1 MKRCNEGGFTILEIM
16 VAVVIL
22 MVGVLGL
29 VMTAALTTR
38 MMGRANRAQQAATY
52 ASKRMEMM
60 RTAACITG
68 QRNNGVDT
76 LYRGSA
82 MIAYNTWS
90 YTAMPGGSGSWRL
103 QVITRWET
111 TKNQMKSDTLEQG
124 VPCRT

>member
-1 MKRCNEGGFTILEIM
+1 MKQRNEGGFTILEIM
-16 VAVVIL
+16 IAVVIL

-29 VMTAALTTR
+29 VMTAGLTTR
-38 MMGRANRAQQAATY
+38 MMGRANRAQQAAAY

-60 RTAACITG
+60 RASACITA
-68 QRNNGVDT
+68 QRNAGVDT

-90 YTAMPGGSGSWRL
+90 YTAMPYGVGSWQL

-124 VPCRT
+124 VACRT

>member
-1 MKRCNEGGFTILEIM
+1 MKQRNEGGFTILEIM
-16 VAVVIL
+16 IAVVIL

-38 MMGRANRAQQAATY
+38 MMGRANRAQQAAAY

-60 RTAACITG
+60 RTAACIVG
-68 QRNNGVDT
+68 QRNSGVDT

-82 MIAYNTWS
+82 MIAYNTWD
-90 YTAMPGGSGSWRL
+90 YAAMPGSADSYRL
-103 QVITRWET
+103 RVITRWET

>member
-1 MKRCNEGGFTILEIM
+1 MKQRKEGGFTILEIM
-16 VAVVIL
+16 IAVVIL

-38 MMGRANRAQQAATY
+38 MMGRANRAQQAAAY

-60 RTAACITG
+60 RASACIAA
-68 QRNNGVDT
+68 QRNAGVDT

-90 YTAMPGGSGSWRL
+90 YADMGSESYRL
-103 QVITRWET
+103 RVITRWET

>member
-1 MKRCNEGGFTILEIM
+1 MKQRNEGGFTILEIM
-16 VAVVIL
+16 IAVVIL

-38 MMGRANRAQQAATY
+38 MMGRSNRAQQAAAY

-60 RTAACITG
+60 RTAACIAG
-68 QRNNGVDT
+68 QRNAGVDT

-90 YTAMPGGSGSWRL
+90 YTDMSSGSYRL
-103 QVITRWET
+103 RVITRWET

>member
-1 MKRCNEGGFTILEIM
+1 MKRRNEGGFTILEIM
-16 VAVVIL
+16 IAVVIL

-38 MMGRANRAQQAATY
+38 MMGRANRAQQAAAY

-60 RTAACITG
+60 RTAACIAG
-68 QRNNGVDT
+68 QRNSGADT

-82 MIAYNTWS
+82 MIAYNTWN
-90 YTAMPGGSGSWRL
+90 YTDMGSGSYRL
-103 QVITRWET
+103 RVITRWET
-111 TKNQMKSDTLEQG
+111 TKNQLKSDTLEQG

>member
-1 MKRCNEGGFTILEIM
+1 MKRRTNEGGFTLLEIM
-16 VAVVIL
+16 IAVVVL

-38 MMGRANRAQQAATY
+38 MMGRSNRAQLAANY
-52 ASKRMEMM
+52 ASKRLELM
-60 RTAACITG
+60 RPAACIAG

-90 YTAMPGGSGSWRL
+90 YADMGNGSYRL
-103 QVITRWET
+103 LVVTRWET
-111 TKNQMKSDTLEQG
+111 TKNQLRSDTLEAG

>member
-1 MKRCNEGGFTILEIM
+1 MKQRNEGGFTILEIM
-16 VAVVIL
+16 IAVVIL

-38 MMGRANRAQQAATY
+38 MMGRANRAQQAAAY

-60 RTAACITG
+60 RPAACIAG
-68 QRNNGVDT
+68 QRNSGVDT

-82 MIAYNTWS
+82 MIAYNTWD
-90 YTAMPGGSGSWRL
+90 YTDIGSGSYRL
-103 QVITRWET
+103 RVITRWET

>member
-1 MKRCNEGGFTILEIM
+1 MKQRNEGGFTILEIM
-16 VAVVIL
+16 IAVVIL

-29 VMTAALTTR
+29 VMTAGLTTR
-38 MMGRANRAQQAATY
+38 MMGRANRAQQAAAY

-60 RTAACITG
+60 RASACIAA
-68 QRNNGVDT
+68 QRNAGVDT

-90 YTAMPGGSGSWRL
+90 YADMGSQSYRL
-103 QVITRWET
+103 SVITRWET

-124 VPCRT
+124 VACRT

>member
-1 MKRCNEGGFTILEIM
+1 MKQRNEGGFTILEIM
-16 VAVVIL
+16 IAVVVL

-29 VMTAALTTR
+29 VMTAGLTTR
-38 MMGRANRAQQAATY
+38 MMGRANRAQQAAAY

-60 RTAACITG
+60 RGAACITG
-68 QRNNGVDT
+68 QRNAGVDT
-76 LYRGSA
+76 LYRGTA

-90 YTAMPGGSGSWRL
+90 YADMGSESYRL
-103 QVITRWET
+103 RVITRWET

>member
-1 MKRCNEGGFTILEIM
+1 MKQRNESGFTILEIM
-16 VAVVIL
+16 IAVVVL

-38 MMGRANRAQQAATY
+38 MMGRANRAQQAAAY

-60 RTAACITG
+60 RTAACIPA

-90 YTAMPGGSGSWRL
+90 YADMGNGSYSLR
-103 QVITRWET
+103 VITRWET

>member
-1 MKRCNEGGFTILEIM
+1 MKQRNEGGFTILEIM
-16 VAVVIL
+16 IAVVIL
-22 MVGVLGL
+22 MVGMLGL

-38 MMGRANRAQQAATY
+38 MMGRSNRAQLAANY

-60 RTAACITG
+60 RSSACIVG

-82 MIAYNTWS
+82 MVAYNTWS
-90 YTAMPGGSGSWRL
+90 YTDMGSQSYRL
-103 QVITRWET
+103 RVITRWET
-111 TKNQMKSDTLEQG
+111 VKNQMRSDTLEQG

>member
-1 MKRCNEGGFTILEIM
+1 MKQRNEGGFTILEIM
-16 VAVVIL
+16 IAVVIL

-38 MMGRANRAQQAATY
+38 MMGRANRAQQAAAY

-60 RTAACITG
+60 RPAACIVG
-68 QRNNGVDT
+68 QRNSGVDT

-82 MIAYNTWS
+82 MLAYNTWD
-90 YTAMPGGSGSWRL
+90 YTDIGSGSYRL
-103 QVITRWET
+103 RVITRWET

>member
-1 MKRCNEGGFTILEIM
+1 MKQRNEGGFTILEIM
-16 VAVVIL
+16 IAVVIL

-38 MMGRANRAQQAATY
+38 MMGRANRAQQAAAY

-60 RTAACITG
+60 RTAACIAG
-68 QRNNGVDT
+68 QRNGGVDT

-90 YTAMPGGSGSWRL
+90 YADMGSGSYRL
-103 QVITRWET
+103 RVITRWET
-111 TKNQMKSDTLEQG
+111 TKNKMKSDTLEAG

>member
-1 MKRCNEGGFTILEIM
+1 MKERNEGGFTILEIM
-16 VAVVIL
+16 IAVVIL

-38 MMGRANRAQQAATY
+38 MMGRANRAQQAAAY

-60 RTAACITG
+60 RVSACVAG
-68 QRNNGVDT
+68 QRNAGVDT

-82 MIAYNTWS
+82 MIAYNTWDYADMGSQS
-90 YTAMPGGSGSWRL
+90 YRL
-103 QVITRWET
+103 RVITQWET
-111 TKNQMKSDTLEQG
+111 AKNQMKSDTLEQG

>member
-1 MKRCNEGGFTILEIM
+1 MKQRNEGGFTILEIM
-16 VAVVIL
+16 IAVVIL

-29 VMTAALTTR
+29 VMTAGLTTR
-38 MMGRANRAQQAATY
+38 MMGRANRAQQAAAY

-68 QRNNGVDT
+68 QRNAGVDT

-82 MIAYNTWS
+82 MLAYNTWS
-90 YTAMPGGSGSWRL
+90 YTALPSESYRL
-103 QVITRWET
+103 QVITTWET